1 MSATTVE
8 TMRKVELERPRPT
21 AVLIAT
27 DGTPQSDAA
36 VAIAQLVVPNN
47 KMAKRSQ
54 NWFEA
59 RGVPCSSFRRS
70 RRFRD
75 LMGRSPSQTRAHQG
89 GTMYK
94 VIMAPTEG
102 SDSERGAI
110 SVAVKLAHRFDADLR
125 LVRVK
130 SEPLVIEPFAQM
142 PVLPTEEM
150 LREER
155 VAHLRKLEALGSE
168 CRALGEIRVM
178 TALEDG
184 PLGPTLRDYALKFN
198 VDLIVMSSHARGG
211 MKRIALGSVTDYLIR
226 RTNIPVLVVRPPVS
240 FIGVGLQQEPASRI
254 VVPLDGSQLAEEILP
269 GVAALALR
277 LGSTVSLLHVLA
289 PISYSQKEIMQ
300 PGLPWWDADI
310 AAADAY
316 LARAAS
322 YLTNEGLAVSKDVVL
337 SDNIATAILD
347 YSARMRAD
355 IIALATNGTGGMSR
369 FVFGTVA
376 DEVTRKSTTSLLVFH
391 PKTPVEVADTNE
403 HTSTKALAGV

>member
-1 MSATTVE
+1 M
-8 TMRKVELERPRPT
+8 
-21 AVLIAT
+21 
-27 DGTPQSDAA
+27 
-36 VAIAQLVVPNN
+36 
-47 KMAKRSQ
+47 
-54 NWFEA
+54 
-59 RGVPCSSFRRS
+59 
-70 RRFRD
+70 
-75 LMGRSPSQTRAHQG
+75 H
-89 GTMYK
+89 K

-102 SDSERGAI
+102 SDSEKVAI
-110 SVAVKLAHRFDADLR
+110 SVAVKLAQRFEADLR

-130 SEPLVIEPFAQM
+130 SEPLVVDTSAQM

-150 LREER
+150 LWEER

-184 PLGPTLRDYALKFN
+184 PIGPTLRDYALKFN

-240 FIGVGLQQEPASRI
+240 FIGEGLQQQPVSRI
-254 VVPLDGSQLAEEILP
+254 VVPLDGSGLAEQILP
-269 GVAALALR
+269 DVSALALR
-277 LGSTVSLLHVLA
+277 LGSTVSLLHVLT

-300 PGLPWWDADI
+300 AGLPWWDADI

-322 YLTNEGLAVSKDVVL
+322 YLTEEGLAVTKDVVL
-337 SDNIATAILD
+337 SDDIASAILD

-355 IIALATNGTGGMSR
+355 VIALATSGVGGMSR

-391 PKTPVEVADTNE
+391 PKTPVEVPNANT
-403 HTSTKALAGV
+403 HASTKALAGV